1 MEQLVYISTPRTVL
15 TETDLHQILEVS
27 RRNNRRDG
35 LTGLLLAGDKRLL
48 QVLEGPT
55 QALSDAFDHIRH
67 DARHFAVVV
76 LWRTPISERAFPD
89 WSMGFERY
97 DIIAGDQSLVEFL
110 NEHSKAIKDRNLL
123 AELQGFARLN
133 SKAA

>member
-55 QALSDAFDHIRH
+55 QALSDAFECSSLRGRCALAH
-67 DARHFAVVV
+67 AYQ
-76 LWRTPISERAFPD
+76 RTGIP
-89 WSMGFERY
+89 G
-97 DIIAGDQSLVEFL
+97 LV
-110 NEHSKAIKDRNLL
+110 N
-123 AELQGFARLN
+123 GV
-133 SKAA
+133 